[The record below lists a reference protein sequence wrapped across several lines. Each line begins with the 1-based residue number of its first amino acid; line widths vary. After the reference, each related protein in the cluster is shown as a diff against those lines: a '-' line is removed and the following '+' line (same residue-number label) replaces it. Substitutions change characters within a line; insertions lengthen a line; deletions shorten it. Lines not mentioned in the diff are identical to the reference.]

1 MTRQV
6 NDPCEAL
13 VLKDKVRFAEV
24 FEDILGRRVM
34 TFDEIKRQM
43 HDPYSIS
50 INEVVIKPIK
60 GQAGQ
65 GIIFRCKTLH
75 HCDNYM
81 TMLFL
86 L

>member
-1 MTRQV
+1 
-6 NDPCEAL
+6 
-13 VLKDKVRFAEV
+13 
-24 FEDILGRRVM
+24 M

-65 GIIFRCKTLH
+65 GIIFPMQNFTSLRQLH
-75 HCDNYM
+75 DYVISTVKNRMNICTKNV
-81 TMLFL
+81 LSNIAP
-86 L
+86 

>member
-1 MTRQV
+1 
-6 NDPCEAL
+6 
-13 VLKDKVRFAEV
+13 
-24 FEDILGRRVM
+24 M

-65 GIIFRCKTLH
+65 GIIFPMQNFTSLRQLH
-75 HCDNYM
+75 DYVISTVKNRMNIY
-81 TMLFL
+81 TKNVLSNIAP
-86 L
+86 